1 MDKIEFGKF
10 IYSRRKKFNL
20 SQQALANELC
30 LSGQAIS
37 NWERGVSYPE
47 ISYLEDISRILKIS
61 IENLCLLKDVEEE
74 FIANVNRFDILKF
87 SKNLTI
93 LRKLNNMSQS
103 ELAGKLNIQYQTI
116 SSWERGVSLPT
127 IEQII
132 DLSKLF
138 NISINDLYYGN
149 NKIIKKEE
157 IKTKKNFR
165 PLLLITLAVIILGIF
180 SVAYFANDNSNNNN
194 FKINFEGFDD
204 FVETKNDRITKF
216 PDASK
221 EGYKFL
227 GWYYNDKLI
236 TESTIIT
243 SDMVLMPKYERLF
256 FTITFIVEDKVY
268 KEMKVEYGSSLYDF
282 PEVPVKQV
290 YNGFWDVVE
299 IKNIKS
305 DITIHAVYKLN
316 EYQVVL
322 LDENGELIEIQYVK
336 HGETIKDI
344 NLPIKEGYTFMGWS
358 EDISIITSN
367 ITCNAIY
374 KINEYTIT
382 FMNEGQVVKQEK
394 AQYNTII
401 TLPEF
406 MKKGYS
412 FDGFLYQDKI
422 YKESL
427 TVKENITLVA
437 KYTKLPVY
445 NIIFKNEIGDI
456 IKTTSAYV
464 GEEFTDLFEYDS
476 DEVFN
481 GWMLDGEYIS
491 YPFVF
496 NYQNDIVLY
505 ASLIKAK
512 DLYTITNLNDT
523 EVAIVG
529 LEKDLKVKSLIIPD
543 YIDNK
548 KVVRVTSNV
557 FSNNS
562 NLEYIKLGEYI
573 TKVDD
578 YCFQN
583 CINLKEAYLNNNIE
597 HYGESIFKGCYNLET
612 IHINGNF
619 DNCLFNFFEGDY
631 PTTFENVYINEGTMI
646 KNTDNWNS
654 TIMPYLSVSI
664 NLYLPSDLKIIKKD
678 TFVGP
683 TYIRNIY
690 INSSFLTIETGAFKE
705 CYSHVIF
712 KEKAKELVIEP
723 EAFECNEITIKAYKA
738 TIDLTSL
745 ASNTIIECDYLTL
758 QSRLILNFGNII
770 LKCKEIENIEQYMFN
785 NSGVKVEIYGV
796 VKNVQKNGFNSLS
809 SLTFYNKQNIINWDS
824 HWCGSNFDVIY
835 KYDENKYK
843 IIFDSNGGEYI
854 EPIIMENDTIESLP
868 TPVKEGYIFKG
879 WYSQNQLIDLPMVN
893 INMLDIFLCAHWLQT
908 IDEYEV
914 EETENNELKLIGIKS
929 VNDLII
935 IPSSLNGK
943 KIVVIG
949 TNCISSENV
958 KKVVLSDQI
967 LLIENDAFINCEN
980 LKEIVFGDNIKDYGG
995 NILLNCNK
1003 LETITINALNI
1014 PFVTLFNDT
1023 KNIPLSLKTIKL
1035 KKANDVDNV
1044 LTMFRYLSNNYHYEF
1059 NINIVDNID
1068 TIKES
1073 YFGGVDVINSIT
1085 IPDSVIKI
1093 EALAFSGCPNLK
1105 NVYLGNS
1112 IKYIGERAFYGSDNL
1127 ESIVLPNSIETI
1139 ESYAFQN
1146 CTSLKQLSLPKKLKI
1161 VKQGSLLSCNSLNTL
1176 CIPLS
1181 VKIIE
1186 EDNLLSNLKTIYY
1199 EGTEVEW
1206 SKLAYVKKNQD
1217 ILKNMQIIYEYSF

>member
-47 ISYLEDISRILKIS
+47 ISYLEDISKILKIS
-61 IENLCLLKDVEEE
+61 IENLCLLKDVDEEL
-74 FIANVNRFDILKF
+74 IDNANHFDILKF

-103 ELAGKLNIQYQTI
+103 DLAGKLNIQYQTI

-132 DLSKLF
+132 ELSKLF

-157 IKTKKNFR
+157 IKTKKNLK
-165 PLLLITLAVIILGIF
+165 PLFLITLAVIMLSIF
-180 SVAYFANDNSNNNN
+180 LVTYFVNDNNTNNV
-194 FKINFEGFDD
+194 FKINFEGYDD
-204 FVETKNDRITKF
+204 FVETKNNRITKF

-243 SDMVLMPKYERLF
+243 SDMILIPKYERIF
-256 FTITFIVEDKVY
+256 FNLTFIVDDKVY
-268 KEMKVEYGSSLYDF
+268 KEMKVEYGSSLDDL
-282 PEVPVKQV
+282 PEVPHKNT
-290 YNGFWDVVE
+290 YNGFWDVVA

-322 LDENGELIEIQYVK
+322 LDENGELIEVQYVK
-336 HGETIKDI
+336 HGETIKDV
-344 NLPIKEGYTFMGWS
+344 NVPIKEGYTFMGWS
-358 EDISIITSN
+358 EDLSIVTSN

-374 KINEYTIT
+374 EINQYTIT
-382 FMNEGQVVKQEK
+382 FINEGQVVKQEK
-394 AQYNTII
+394 ANYNTII

-406 MKKGYS
+406 VKKGYS

-427 TVKENITLVA
+427 IVKENITLVA

-456 IKTTSAYV
+456 IKTIEAYV

-505 ASLIKAK
+505 ASFIKAT
-512 DLYTITNLNDT
+512 DLYMVTNLNDT
-523 EVAIVG
+523 EVAIIG
-529 LEKDLKVKSLIIPD
+529 LEKDLNVKSLIIPD

-548 KVVRVTSNV
+548 KVVRIASDV

-562 NLEYIKLGEYI
+562 NLEYIKLGKYI

-578 YCFQN
+578 YCFEN
-583 CINLKEAYLNNNIE
+583 CINLKEVYLNNSIE
-597 HYGESIFKGCYNLET
+597 YYGKAIFKGCDNLET
-612 IHINGNF
+612 IHISGNF
-619 DNCLFNFFEGDY
+619 DGYFITFFDDKI
-631 PTTFENVYINEGTMI
+631 PTTFQNVYINEGTMI
-646 KNTDNWNS
+646 KNTNNWQLGILPNLA
-654 TIMPYLSVSI
+654 TSI
-664 NLYLPSDLKIIKKD
+664 NLYLPTDVNVIKKD
-678 TFVGP
+678 TFSGP
-683 TYIRNIY
+683 TWIQNIY
-690 INSSFLTIETGAFKE
+690 ISSYALTIESGAFKN
-705 CYSHVIF
+705 CHSNVIF
-712 KEKAKELVIEP
+712 IEKVKVLVIEQY
-723 EAFECNEITIKAYKA
+723 AIECNELSIKAYKA
-738 TIDLTSL
+738 NIDLTSL
-745 ASNTIIECDYLTL
+745 ATNSTIECDYLTL
-758 QSRLILNFGNII
+758 QSRLILNFGNVIF
-770 LKCKEIENIEQYMFN
+770 KCKEIEEVASYMFN
-785 NSGVKVEIYGV
+785 NEGVNVEIYGV
-796 VKNVQKNGFNSLS
+796 VKKVKTNGFNVLS
-809 SLTFYNKQNIINWDS
+809 SLTFYNKQNKINWDS
-824 HWCGSNFDVIY
+824 DWCGSNFDIIY

-854 EPIIMENDTIESLP
+854 EPLIMETDTIESLP

-879 WYSQNQLIDLPMVN
+879 WYYQDQLIDLPMVN
-893 INMLDIFLCAHWLQT
+893 VNMLDIFLCAHWVQT

-914 EETENNELKLIGIKS
+914 EEIENNELKLISIKS
-929 VNDLII
+929 IKDELI
-935 IPSSLNGK
+935 IPSTLNGK
-943 KIVVIG
+943 KIIIIG

-958 KKVVLSDQI
+958 KKVVLSDTI
-967 LLIENDAFINCEN
+967 LIIEIDAFINCKN
-980 LKEIVFGDNIKDYGG
+980 LKEIVFGDNIENYGN
-995 NILLNCNK
+995 NILFNCNTV
-1003 LETITINALNI
+1003 ETITINALNI
-1014 PFVTLFNDT
+1014 PFVTLFNDI
-1023 KNIPLSLKTIKL
+1023 KNIPLSLKTINL
-1035 KKANDVDNV
+1035 KKVNDVNNV
-1044 LTMFRYLSNNYHYEF
+1044 LTMFRYLSNDYHYEF
-1059 NINIVDNID
+1059 NINIMDNIN

-1073 YFGGVDVINSIT
+1073 YFGGIDVISSIT
-1085 IPDSVIKI
+1085 IPDSVVKI
-1093 EALAFSGCPNLK
+1093 EALAFSGCANLK
-1105 NVYLGNS
+1105 KVDLS
-1112 IKYIGERAFYGSDNL
+1112 SSVKYIGERAFYCSEAL
-1127 ESIVLPNSIETI
+1127 ETIILPNSIETI
-1139 ESYAFQN
+1139 ESYVFQN
-1146 CTSLKQLSLPKKLKI
+1146 CTSLKQLALPMKLKI
-1161 VKQGSLLSCNSLNTL
+1161 VKQGSLLNCKNLNTL
-1176 CIPLS
+1176 FIPLS
-1181 VKIIE
+1181 IKIME
-1186 EDNLLSNLKTIYY
+1186 EDNLLSNIKTIYY
-1199 EGTEVEW
+1199 EGTEEEW
-1206 SKLAYVKKNQD
+1206 NSLSYVKKYQD
-1217 ILKNMQIIYEYSF
+1217 ILKNTQIIYEYTF

>member
-10 IYSRRKKFNL
+10 IYSRRKKINL
-20 SQQALANELC
+20 SQQALASELC

-47 ISYLEDISRILKIS
+47 ISYLEDISKILKIS
-61 IENLCLLKDVEEE
+61 IENLCLLKDVDEE
-74 FIANVNRFDILKF
+74 FIDNVHHFDILKF
-87 SKNLTI
+87 SKNLTV

-132 DLSKLF
+132 ELSKLF

-157 IKTKKNFR
+157 IKTKKNLK
-165 PLLLITLAVIILGIF
+165 PLFLITLAVIILGIF
-180 SVAYFANDNSNNNN
+180 LVAYFVNDNSNNNS

-204 FVETKNDRITKF
+204 FIETKNDRITKF

-256 FTITFIVEDKVY
+256 FTVTFMVENEVY

-282 PEVPVKQV
+282 PEVPAKQA

-299 IKNIKS
+299 IKNIKN
-305 DITIHAVYKLN
+305 DITIHSVYKLK

-322 LDENGELIEIQYVK
+322 LDENGELIEIQYIK

-344 NLPIKEGYTFMGWS
+344 DLPIKEGYTFMGWS

-382 FMNEGQVVKQEK
+382 FMNEGQIEKQEK
-394 AQYNTII
+394 AQYNAII
-401 TLPEF
+401 ALPEYT
-406 MKKGYS
+406 KKGYS

-427 TVKENITLVA
+427 TVKESITLVA

-445 NIIFKNEIGDI
+445 NIIFKNEKGDI

-476 DEVFN
+476 EEVFN
-481 GWMLDGEYIS
+481 GWMLDGEYIN

-496 NYQNDIVLY
+496 NYQNDIILY
-505 ASLIKAK
+505 ASLIKAS

-543 YIDNK
+543 YIDKK

-573 TKVDD
+573 TEVDD

-597 HYGESIFKGCYNLET
+597 YYGKFIFKGCTNLET

-619 DNCLFNFFEGDY
+619 DSYFSGFFEGDF

-654 TIMPYLSVSI
+654 VVVPYWSVSI

-678 TFVGP
+678 TFIGP

-690 INSSFLTIETGAFKE
+690 INSSFLTIETGAFKD

-712 KEKAKELVIEP
+712 KEKAKELIIEP
-723 EAFECNEITIKAYKA
+723 YAFECHEITIKAYKA

-745 ASNTIIECDYLTL
+745 VANTIIECDYLTL

-770 LKCKEIENIEQYMFN
+770 LKCKEIEEIEQYMFN
-785 NSGVKVEIYGV
+785 NNGVNVTIYGV
-796 VKNVQKNGFNSLS
+796 VKNVQTNGFNSLS

-824 HWCGSNFDVIY
+824 HWCGSNFDIIY

-868 TPVKEGYIFKG
+868 TPYKEGYIFKG
-879 WYSQNQLIDLPMVN
+879 WYYQDQLIDLPMVN

-914 EETENNELKLIGIKS
+914 EEIENNELKLTGIKS
-929 VNDLII
+929 VKDEII
-935 IPSSLNGK
+935 IPSILNGK
-943 KIVVIG
+943 KVVVIG

-967 LLIENDAFINCEN
+967 LSIENDAFINCEN

-995 NILLNCNK
+995 NILVNCNK

-1014 PFVTLFNDT
+1014 PFVTLFNDA
-1023 KNIPLSLKTIKL
+1023 KNMPLSLKTMKL
-1035 KKANDVDNV
+1035 KKVNDVDNV
-1044 LTMFRYLSNNYHYEF
+1044 LTMFRYLSNDYHYEF
-1059 NINIVDNID
+1059 NINIIDNID

-1073 YFGGVDVINSIT
+1073 YFGGIDVINSIT

-1112 IKYIGERAFYGSDNL
+1112 IKYIGERAFYCSEKL

-1199 EGTEVEW
+1199 EGTEAEW

-1217 ILKNMQIIYEYSF
+1217 ILKNIQIIYEYSF